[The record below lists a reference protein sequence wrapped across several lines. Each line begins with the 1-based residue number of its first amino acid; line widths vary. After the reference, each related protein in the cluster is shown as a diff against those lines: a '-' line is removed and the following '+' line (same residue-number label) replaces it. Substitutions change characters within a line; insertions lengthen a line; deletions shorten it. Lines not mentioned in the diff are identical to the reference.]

1 MQKTAIDLLG
11 FVFADQTNAEQHTQ
25 QEGQAKKV
33 EQAASEAEQSHSLAH
48 MLAATTSA
56 PTMTSNISGCRHAV
70 LFTIKFR
77 TEMFQDSTHP
87 YEDDNNLS

>member
-33 EQAASEAEQSHSLAH
+33 EQAASEAEQSHRLAR

-56 PTMTSNISGCRHAV
+56 NNDVQHQAV
-70 LFTIKFR
+70 DMRFCSQLNLALKYFR
-77 TEMFQDSTHP
+77 TARTHIKMII
-87 YEDDNNLS
+87 